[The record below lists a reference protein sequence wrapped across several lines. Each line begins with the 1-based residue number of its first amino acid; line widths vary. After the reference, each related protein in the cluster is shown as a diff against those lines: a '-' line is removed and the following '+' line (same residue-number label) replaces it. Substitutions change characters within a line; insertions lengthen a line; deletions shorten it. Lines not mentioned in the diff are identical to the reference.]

1 MAWWGAGIGAGIGMM
16 LGGPFGALIGAGI
29 GSSMTREE
37 RGGYDR
43 SYGEQPLYG
52 EHEQRQVAFLV
63 ATFSMLGKIAKADG
77 LVSEDEIAFIKG
89 FIKNEL
95 ELDDNA
101 RRIAIEIFN
110 RAKSDPTPV
119 EQYAAQ
125 LSGIFPNDD
134 AMRETIYRV
143 LFSTAMADG
152 HLHPAEK
159 EILQRIPRI
168 LRLRANI
175 YQELSSELGGDLE
188 GYYALLGCK
197 PDASDAEIK
206 SAYRK
211 KCMEYH
217 PDKLASKGLPE
228 GFTKFANDQM
238 QQFSDAYDRIM
249 KQRRKRT

>member
-1 MAWWGAGIGAGIGMM
+1 MAWWGAGIGASIGMM

-37 RGGYDR
+37 RG
-43 SYGEQPLYG
+43 YGGGQQVG
-52 EHEQRQVAFLV
+52 ESEQRQVGFLV

-77 LVSEDEIAFIKG
+77 LVSNDEIAFINA
-89 FIKNEL
+89 FIKDEL
-95 ELDDNA
+95 ELDANS

-110 RAKSDPTPV
+110 RAKSDHTPID
-119 EQYAAQ
+119 QYAEQ
-125 LSGIFPNDD
+125 LSEIFRYDD
-134 AMRETIYRV
+134 AMRDTIYRV
-143 LFSTAMADG
+143 LFMTAMADG

-159 EILQRIPRI
+159 EILQRIPRL
-168 LRLRANI
+168 LRLRQNI
-175 YQELSSELGGDLE
+175 YHHFESELLGDLD
-188 GYYALLGCK
+188 GYYALLGCS
-197 PDASDAEIK
+197 PDATDAEVK

-238 QQFSDAYDRIM
+238 QQFSDAHDKII
-249 KQRRKRT
+249 KSRRKNK